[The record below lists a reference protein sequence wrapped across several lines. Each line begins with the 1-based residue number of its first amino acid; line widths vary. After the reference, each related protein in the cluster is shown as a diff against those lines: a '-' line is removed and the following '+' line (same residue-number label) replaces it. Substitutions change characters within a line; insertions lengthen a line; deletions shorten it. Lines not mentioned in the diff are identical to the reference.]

1 MISLL
6 SKTFPVEL
14 KHELIDIMDENKC
27 SIIEAESEL
36 IIRLLKKCKDKQT
49 GKMIKGANMKRGPAG
64 FKPKDAPFM
73 IFDKDTKL

>member
-36 IIRLLKKCKDKQT
+36 IIRLLKKCKDK
-49 GKMIKGANMKRGPAG
+49 
-64 FKPKDAPFM
+64 
-73 IFDKDTKL
+73 